1 MELAV
6 GGDGII
12 ACLTVLTYR
21 PYLLLGLLL
30 QPVAVHRVPCLRRNQ
45 TKDRAARRCM
55 VCARCALHVASCIVH
70 LRLPCCTLY
79 IARCMLLM
87 RDRALRSSAVAG
99 AATEACIH
107 IGHSGSA
114 APRPPSLRDGRR
126 RTTAVSR
133 FVRTQSTAQR
143 SAAQHGMVWLGLAWR
158 RAARVD
164 LVACGGR
171 GLTFDLISSSSPSLM
186 YLRSGALCGVAQAL
200 VEPLARVS
208 ARAV

>member
-1 MELAV
+1 MPA
-6 GGDGII
+6 
-12 ACLTVLTYR
+12 A
-21 PYLLLGLLL
+21 
-30 QPVAVHRVPCLRRNQ
+30 QPNKRSSRATLHGVRALC
-45 TKDRAARRCM
+45 AAR
-55 VCARCALHVASCIVH
+55 CIVH
-70 LRLPCCTLY
+70 LRLQCCRLY
-79 IARCMLLM
+79 IANCMLLS

-200 VEPLARVS
+200 VEPPCTSECPRSVSHISRLERVRVARD
-208 ARAV
+208 ARRGAARTA